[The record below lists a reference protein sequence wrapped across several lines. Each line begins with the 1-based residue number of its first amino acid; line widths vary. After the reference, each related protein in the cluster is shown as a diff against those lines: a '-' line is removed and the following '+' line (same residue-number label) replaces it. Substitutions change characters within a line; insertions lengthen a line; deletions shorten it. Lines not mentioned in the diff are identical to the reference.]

1 MHFQYQKGELS
12 SINFII
18 LNKRK
23 EEFKSIHS
31 DNFDIDING
40 LIAEEKI
47 YLSSIEQL
55 NDQRQMNY
63 CLGTLSVYGIVTA
76 RSCCEVDELYIVDQ
90 EKFKEFP
97 LDLNSVWIDHQICL
111 INKTENVQKNV
122 KKVDQTNDCSITVFD
137 SDTSDF
143 INIEIDKRNINCLKK
158 NCYYTPNFNDNW
170 TLLNGTA
177 VICQHSTIY
186 GIITTSLFKYLLI
199 YLLF

>member
-1 MHFQYQKGELS
+1 MSYHQLIS
-12 SINFII
+12 S
-18 LNKRK
+18 LYKRK

-55 NDQRQMNY
+55 NDQREMNY

-186 GIITTSLFKYLLI
+186 GIITTSLFKY
-199 YLLF
+199 